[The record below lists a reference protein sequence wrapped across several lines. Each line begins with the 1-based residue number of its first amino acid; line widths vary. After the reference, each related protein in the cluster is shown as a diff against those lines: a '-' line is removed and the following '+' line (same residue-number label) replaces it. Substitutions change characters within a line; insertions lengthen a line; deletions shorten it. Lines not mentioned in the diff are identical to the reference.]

1 MTDNIPGKHLTIITI
16 AFLTLLIGGGSA
28 MFHGLEN
35 WTWIESF
42 YFTVATI
49 TTVGYGDIAP
59 SNDETRLAASLYI
72 LFGVVIGAG
81 IIRYLVGA
89 IAKAQAQ
96 SKAARQEETKE
107 NKD

>member
-1 MTDNIPGKHLTIITI
+1 MAIITI
-16 AFLTLLIGGGSA
+16 AFLGVLLGGGTLL
-28 MFHGLEN
+28 FHSLEK

-42 YFTVATI
+42 YFTVATV

-59 SNDETRLAASLYI
+59 TSDETRLAASLYI

-89 IAKAQAQ
+89 MVKTQAQ
-96 SKAARQEETKE
+96 HRRHRKEESEETARE
-107 NKD
+107 DS